1 MSGAPILYENR
12 PEGRI
17 IKKTMGVPRED
28 LLLMTRA
35 LKRGFADHKAIRKA
49 LDRQVSKPIS
59 LLEALHLPAAEAD
72 ALRADT
78 TIPDAVADR
87 PLLDSL
93 QKALIDAEAVTSAEW
108 EKFLGSFARHT
119 ARHYGP
125 LPVPQEFDGFTL
137 QWELG
142 RRERGVVYRA
152 KDKDGR
158 DVAVKVF
165 RKDVAVTGDLPRVDG
180 HAYAVSAFVDGE
192 SLEAKRPSA
201 RRGAY
206 AIWKAAEQLRDRA
219 HGALTPARI
228 LIRRDDSVAILGLES
243 AKAVPLSARAKAY
256 AGPSDVH
263 SLGAILY
270 DVLVG
275 SPPAGD
281 TSPKARHRDTDDNLD
296 RIVSC
301 ALSGGYPSTGA
312 LADDLGH
319 YFKGE
324 PITGRK
330 APAAAAA
337 AGGKPSRLWIAAAAA
352 VPLVA
357 LAVWLLLPKS
367 KPAAPDPH
375 DPTAKEEKTPAP
387 KAPVPDKPRETTAKA
402 AATPLAPAKPMDADE
417 EQKLYDQCV
426 DAQARGDNDRVLS
439 TANEAIARG
448 TKRDWPHYQL
458 ANLFLSRNEL
468 DKALQYVQRALE
480 IAPDNRDSLEMRA
493 QTYVFR
499 GEAKKALADLDA
511 LYGKKVTDL
520 TRQIVQLGKQ
530 AEADPKDARPRFLRG
545 VFYLIKRH
553 YETAATDFTAAID
566 GGFPRALAWR
576 AQAFK
581 GADDPAR
588 AAADGRAYLATFPN
602 DFASEE
608 VKALLKE
615 IGAN

>member
-1 MSGAPILYENR
+1 
-12 PEGRI
+12 
-17 IKKTMGVPRED
+17 MGVPRED
-28 LLLMTRA
+28 LLLMMRA
-35 LKRGFADHKAIRKA
+35 LKRGFADVKAIRKA

-59 LLEALHLPAAEAD
+59 LLEALHLPATEAD

-78 TIPDAVADR
+78 AIPDAVLDR

-93 QKALIDAEAVTSAEW
+93 QKVLVDGEQVTPAEW
-108 EKFLGSFARHT
+108 EKFMASFARHT

-125 LPVPQEFDGFTL
+125 LPVPQEFDGYTL
-137 QWELG
+137 QWELA

-158 DVAVKVF
+158 EVAVKVF
-165 RKDVAVTGDLPRVDG
+165 RKDVPLTGELPRVDG
-180 HAYAVSAFVDGE
+180 HAYAVSDFVDGE

-206 AIWKAAEQLRDRA
+206 AIWKAAELLRDRA
-219 HGALTPARI
+219 HGALSPARI
-228 LIRRDDSVAILGLES
+228 VIRRDDSVAVLGLEAS
-243 AKAVPLSARAKAY
+243 KAVPPSARAKAY

-270 DVLVG
+270 DILVG
-275 SPPAGD
+275 VPPVGD

-330 APAAAAA
+330 APPSAAA
-337 AGGKPSRLWIAAAAA
+337 AGGKPSRLWIALAAA
-352 VPLVA
+352 VPIAALV
-357 LAVWLLLPKS
+357 VWLLLPKS
-367 KPAAPDPH
+367 KPEEPEAPAPVV
-375 DPTAKEEKTPAP
+375 KEEKPAP
-387 KAPVPDKPRETTAKA
+387 KSAVPEKPRETAKA
-402 AATPLAPAKPMDADE
+402 PVTPLAPAKPMDADE

-426 DAQARGDNDRVLS
+426 DAQARGENDRVLAV
-439 TANEAIARG
+439 ANEAIARG

-493 QTYVFR
+493 HTYVFR
-499 GEAKKALADLDA
+499 GEAKKALADLDT

-520 TRQIVQLGKQ
+520 TKQIVQLGKQ

-576 AQAFK
+576 ALAFK

-615 IGAN
+615 IGAY